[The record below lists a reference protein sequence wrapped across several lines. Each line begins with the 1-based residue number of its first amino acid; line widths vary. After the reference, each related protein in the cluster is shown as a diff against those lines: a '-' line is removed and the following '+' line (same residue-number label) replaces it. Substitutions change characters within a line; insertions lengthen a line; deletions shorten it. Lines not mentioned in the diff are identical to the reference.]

1 MRMSGKHR
9 KPSRWRH
16 PRSVGQQAPRPRW
29 SLPEMVDGD
38 DVAHLVTSDAYETG
52 LRERTGHYRMV
63 CGRRITVGSMAAA
76 PNRYCRPC
84 QVLAAGT

>member
-1 MRMSGKHR
+1 
-9 KPSRWRH
+9 
-16 PRSVGQQAPRPRW
+16 
-29 SLPEMVDGD
+29 MVDGE

-52 LRERTGHYRMV
+52 LRERTGHYRVV

-84 QVLAAGT
+84 QVLAAWA